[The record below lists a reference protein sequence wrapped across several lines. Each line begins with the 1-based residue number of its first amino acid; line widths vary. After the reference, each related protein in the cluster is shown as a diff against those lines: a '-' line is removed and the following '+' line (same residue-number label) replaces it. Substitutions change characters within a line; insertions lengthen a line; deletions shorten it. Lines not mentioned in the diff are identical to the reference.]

1 MDLFELDLFMLI
13 SSLERLLDI
22 ILFFIISLFFVLE
35 VYIKIVK
42 YYFYGILNNGIF
54 MEIDELFNILFGNK
68 VLEYKYEIILNVIK
82 ENIGFLIDN

>member
-13 SSLERLLDI
+13 SSLERLL

-35 VYIKIVK
+35 VFIKIVK

>member
-13 SSLERLLDI
+13 SSLERLL

-42 YYFYGILNNGIF
+42 YYFNGVLNNGIF

>member
-13 SSLERLLDI
+13 SSLERLL

>member
-13 SSLERLLDI
+13 SSLERLF

>member
-1 MDLFELDLFMLI
+1 M
-13 SSLERLLDI
+13 
-22 ILFFIISLFFVLE
+22 
-35 VYIKIVK
+35 YIKIVK